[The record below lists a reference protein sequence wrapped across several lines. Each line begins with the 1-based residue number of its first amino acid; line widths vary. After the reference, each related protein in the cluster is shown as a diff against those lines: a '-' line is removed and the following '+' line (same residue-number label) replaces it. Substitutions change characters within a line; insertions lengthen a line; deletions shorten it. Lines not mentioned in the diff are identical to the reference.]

1 MHGWLLCSFRT
12 LTCWLCWLIILT
24 EDSDVSIFLC
34 FIAISIWGITMLIV
48 LIHLIDC
55 LACLACLSIV
65 TLILP
70 CLFFSPHMYR
80 FTIVYRLTWWVDFL
94 ACTLS
99 WSSLSML
106 SLSQFILIVITC
118 MWTWAIYLYF
128 AWLYVA
134 WLPSSVWLHVACPC
148 GPHIYPFTSN
158 PLVSVIYF
166 IPALTFASVRP
177 CVCLFLWP
185 S

>member
-12 LTCWLCWLIILT
+12 LTCWLCWLIILI

-34 FIAISIWGITMLIV
+34 FIAISIWDITMLIDYLV
-48 LIHLIDC
+48 
-55 LACLACLSIV
+55 CLSIV

-70 CLFFSPHMYR
+70 WLFCSLHMYR
-80 FTIVYRLTWWVDFL
+80 FIVVYHLTWWVNSL

-118 MWTWAIYLYF
+118 MWTWVIYLYF

-134 WLPSSVWLHVACPC
+134 WLPSSVWLYVACLC
-148 GPHIYPFTSN
+148 ESYIYPLTSN
-158 PLVSVIYF
+158 PLVSVISF
-166 IPALTFASVRP
+166 ISVFTFASVRP